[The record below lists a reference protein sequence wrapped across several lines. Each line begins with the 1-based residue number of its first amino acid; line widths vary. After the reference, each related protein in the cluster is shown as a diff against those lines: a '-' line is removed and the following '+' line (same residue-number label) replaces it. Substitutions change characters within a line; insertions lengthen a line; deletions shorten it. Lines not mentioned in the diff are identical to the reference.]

1 MHAFETLQGGMLCQ
15 SKKKHYKLLT
25 PVDVLLNV
33 SRHVEVDHVLHV
45 GNVETPRGYRS
56 CHNDWCLANFE
67 PEQRLEVHITCGRS
81 MD

>member
-15 SKKKHYKLLT
+15 STKKKFKLLP
-25 PVDVLLNV
+25 PVDILLNV

-45 GNVETPRGYRS
+45 GNVEAPRGYRS

-67 PEQRLEVHITCGRS
+67 PEQRLEEHIVSG
-81 MD
+81 

>member
-1 MHAFETLQGGMLCQ
+1 MPVD
-15 SKKKHYKLLT
+15 KKHYKLLT
-25 PVDVLLNV
+25 PVDVLLNI

-67 PEQRLEVHITCGRS
+67 PE
-81 MD
+81 